1 MGMATWR
8 VLWHRIVKFFL
19 LSFEQQV
26 VSQSPVNQRG
36 IFSFLFLFHFPTALY
51 SFIAPNVYA
60 FLKKINKKQFL
71 VLPGIFKIL
80 SLCEVSILF
89 FFVLTY
95 FRVRSE
101 SYSCGF
107 CWGEAWWITKSEI
120 CRAKTQSWFLNYVLD
135 CMLAILIILIQ
146 SCV

>member
-1 MGMATWR
+1 MGVATWR
-8 VLWHRIVKFFL
+8 VLWHRIVKFFV

-26 VSQSPVNQRG
+26 GSLVSSKSER
-36 IFSFLFLFHFPTALY
+36 IFSFLFIFHFPTALY

-135 CMLAILIILIQ
+135 FTLAILIILIQ
-146 SCV
+146 SFV